1 MNLFFKI
8 CLILLVC
15 FFLGL
20 LILYVTTLFSTEKVR
35 EIPIIIEQEP
45 DKLISSFYYSKYLNR
60 EGVNNGDK
68 YYLSREGKRRLLADW
83 Y

>member
-8 CLILLVC
+8 CLILLGC

-20 LILYVTTLFSTEKVR
+20 LILYVTILFSTEKIR

-45 DKLISSFYYSKYLNR
+45 DKLISRFYYSKHLNR

-68 YYLSREGKRRLLADW
+68 YYLSRESKRRLLADR